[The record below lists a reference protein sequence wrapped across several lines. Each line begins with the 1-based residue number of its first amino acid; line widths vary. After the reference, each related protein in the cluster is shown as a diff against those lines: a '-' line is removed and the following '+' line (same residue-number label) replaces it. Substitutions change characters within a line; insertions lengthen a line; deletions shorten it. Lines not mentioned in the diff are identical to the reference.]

1 MSWYTKAN
9 LVITKNGQKIVMGG
23 ALRHNIVLKFKYMP
37 WIPAEEGQRVS
48 PFSSFSSFP
57 SYRTFIQNICTP
69 KCLQTIGL
77 TQLDKKMLFKFKACG
92 RKNGKVMVNSKG
104 N

>member
-1 MSWYTKAN
+1 MSQYTKAI

-23 ALRHNIVLKFKYMP
+23 ALRHNVVFRLKYIT

-48 PFSSFSSFP
+48 PFSCFP
-57 SYRTFIQNICTP
+57 SNRISIQNFCTP
-69 KCLQTIGL
+69 KCLQKRGPTE
-77 TQLDKKMLFKFKACG
+77 LDKKMLFRFKPYG
-92 RKNGKVMVNSKG
+92 RKHGKGVAKSKG